1 MNINKTIDFLGYTW
15 TMKEFAGIYLLES
28 FSTEQGMKLEEFAP
42 YETMKEVIVKF
53 MGEERFNNLIS
64 NEYIEPIEESNG
76 YKPTSKFYFHSNEF
90 LSCIIKWLS
99 IVENEMSNPLNNI
112 SQN

>member
-1 MNINKTIDFLGYTW
+1 MNSNYTIDFLGYTW

-28 FSTEQGMKLEEFAP
+28 FSNEQGMKIEEYAP
-42 YETMKEVIVKF
+42 NESMKEVIVRF
-53 MGEERFNNLIS
+53 MGEERFSNLLN
-64 NEYIEPIEESNG
+64 NEYIEPIEESKN

-99 IVENEMSNPLNNI
+99 FVEKEMSNPLDTIN
-112 SQN
+112 QN